1 MSLQSSLK
9 MVLLLVAS
17 CSVSLACCKSG
28 KDTQGHEWKGCHALQ
43 DTVNQAGLM
52 FLPME
57 TASAMVQAEA
67 TRVDTTSSALL
78 FGSLPG
84 SDLPFPQQLQ
94 VRARLSPHT
103 LLPFMLD
110 PYFACH
116 ANNACAL
123 KRAYGIWHARV

>member
-1 MSLQSSLK
+1 MNDCNV
-9 MVLLLVAS
+9 M
-17 CSVSLACCKSG
+17 
-28 KDTQGHEWKGCHALQ
+28 Q

-67 TRVDTTSSALL
+67 ARVDTTSSALL

-94 VRARLSPHT
+94 VRVAKLRHFSPAGSIKAF
-103 LLPFMLD
+103 L
-110 PYFACH
+110 
-116 ANNACAL
+116 CATERKCL
-123 KRAYGIWHARV
+123 WTVK